1 MESTIQ
7 AHFDLLFDKYN
18 LNNLYKKFLFLS
30 MLSTAVREGFYWSL
44 ILFSEIVKNKPNAIL
59 TFSIILISLLG
70 LHIPLERYFNNVK
83 SKLIKKIKLSNNNYF
98 DERIVKMNKKDVL
111 NFDLVEYFNVLEQ
124 FNTNI
129 ETYILNVK
137 NKYDIPIRCITLI
150 VVAWNK
156 NNGLLIGLFAI
167 FVSVIKV
174 LNEYKLINEISLTKQ
189 YFHYETLI
197 RNYIINSKSLL
208 INDELN
214 YNYLSQMF
222 NNFEKV
228 NYQITELNHKLDMNV
243 NISMFVFIIII
254 IWAQMKN
261 LNHYD
266 FYYYF
271 LVIYD
276 VEFISDKVNE
286 YYKNKAGYT
295 KMQERLNYLN
305 TFKPIITNNEKPT
318 SEPTIIKVI
327 KIEQIINAKPKLTNT
342 KPIIINQNDHI
353 LVNGVSGSGK
363 TSLLYLLKGIIKPD
377 VLKIEPSIEIINS
390 QTFLTLPNYKGLFN
404 GKLYDIITN
413 YELEPNVKMIETA
426 LVASKIQHKFNNNDD
441 IDINKLSGGEQ
452 LRLLIA
458 RIIYTVKTKNFNI
471 LLFDEIDDNLNNQL
485 AEEICTNLRDI
496 FKDKI
501 ILYISHNE
509 SVKKLFDK
517 HIMVKNGVIQ

>member
-1 MESTIQ
+1 MESAIQ
-7 AHFDLLFDKYN
+7 AHFNLLFDKYN
-18 LNNLYKKFLFLS
+18 LNILYKKYIFLS
-30 MLSTAVREGFYWSL
+30 MLSTVVREGFYWSL
-44 ILFSEIVKNKPNAIL
+44 VLFSEIVKNKPNAIL
-59 TFSIILISLLG
+59 LFSTILISLLG

-98 DERIVKMNKKDVL
+98 NERIVKMHKNEQL
-111 NFDLVEYFNVLEQ
+111 TFDLVEYFNILDQ
-124 FNTNI
+124 FNFNI
-129 ETYILNVK
+129 ENYILNIK
-137 NKYDIPIRCITLI
+137 TKYDIPIRCITLI

-156 NNGLLIGLFAI
+156 NNGLLVGLFAV
-167 FVSVIKV
+167 FYSVIKV
-174 LNEYKLINEISLTKQ
+174 LNEYKIIKEVELIKQ
-189 YFHYETLI
+189 HFSYETLI
-197 RNYIINSKSLL
+197 RNYIINSKSFL

-214 YNYLSQMF
+214 NNYLSQIF
-222 NNFEKV
+222 DKFENI
-228 NYQITELNHKLDMNV
+228 NYQMTELNHKLDMNT
-243 NISMFVFIIII
+243 NIALFIFIVVIIG
-254 IWAQMKN
+254 AQMKN

-286 YYKNKAGYT
+286 YYKNKVGYS

-305 TFKPIITNNEKPT
+305 NFKPVIINKLPEQ
-318 SEPTIIKVI
+318 TIIKAI
-327 KIEQIINAKPKLTNT
+327 KIEQIVNTKPKLTNS
-342 KPIIINQNDHI
+342 KPIIINSNDHI
-353 LVNGVSGSGK
+353 LVNGASGSGK
-363 TSLLYLLKGIIKPD
+363 TSLLYLLKGILKPD
-377 VLKIEPSIEIINS
+377 TLKIEPPIEIINS

-404 GKLYDIITN
+404 GNLYDIITN
-413 YELEPNVKMIETA
+413 YEPEPNIKMIQIA
-426 LVASKIQHKFNNNDD
+426 LGASKIQHKLNENIF
-441 IDINKLSGGEQ
+441 IDINNLSSGEQ

-485 AEEICTNLRDI
+485 AEEICVNLRDI

-517 HIMVKNGVIQ
+517 HIVVKDGVIQ